1 MQLQALLKDF
11 VELKQDCTI
20 TGLASDTR
28 KLSPGQVFVAL
39 KGPHGH
45 SLNYAAQAI
54 AQGATAIL
62 YDPQTVS
69 ASTVVANEKYPLIAI
84 DNLNEHLGTISARF
98 YDEPT
103 GKMAI
108 IGITGTNGK
117 TSCSQFLG
125 QLLEQCG
132 IIGTLGWGNWGQLI
146 FTGYTTPDALMTQEI
161 LAEGVKQHWQALAI
175 EVSSHGIAE
184 HRIGGIRFKGVVL
197 TNISRDHLD
206 FHGSMAAYIDTK
218 KALFALPDN
227 EFAVI
232 NLDDTYS
239 DEFIAV
245 IPDNTVIWG
254 FSIGSKTIAHPKI
267 HQVYADN
274 INPLTEGLRFDV
286 CLKDQRQVI
295 QVPLYGEFNVEN
307 ILAVITVMLALGHSL
322 SEIAEKVR
330 GLAPVTGRMQR
341 FGDHTSAL
349 IFVDY
354 AHTPDALHKALISAR
369 QHCKNK
375 LWVVFGCGGDRDT
388 GKRPEMGSIA
398 EQYADHVIIT
408 DDNPR
413 SESPSQI
420 VQDILSGCQSDTIRV
435 IHNRAEAIRQAI
447 LSASTEDCIV
457 IAGKGHELYQEYKS
471 QKLPFSDAEVV
482 IQVLASRATQ

>member
-1 MQLQALLKDF
+1 MQLQALLKGF
-11 VELKQDCTI
+11 VELEQDCTI

-28 KLSPGQVFVAL
+28 KLRPGQVFVAL

-45 SLNYAAQAI
+45 SLSYVDQAI
-54 AQGATAIL
+54 ALGASAIL

-69 ASTVVANEKYPLIAI
+69 TDRIFIDEKCPLIAI
-84 DNLNEHLGTISARF
+84 ENLNVHLGAISARF
-98 YDEPT
+98 YDEPAR
-103 GKMAI
+103 KMAI

-132 IIGTLGWGNWGQLI
+132 IIGTLGWGAWGQLI

-161 LAEGVKQHWQALAI
+161 LAEGVNQHWQSLAM

-218 KALFALPDN
+218 KALFALPDT

-245 IPDNTVIWG
+245 IPDHTAIWG
-254 FSIGSKTIAHPKI
+254 FSIGSKVIAHANI
-267 HQVYADN
+267 FQVYAEN
-274 INPLTEGLRFDV
+274 IIHLTEGLRFDV
-286 CLKDQRQVI
+286 CIQEQRQVV

-307 ILAVITVMLALGHSL
+307 LLAVITVMLALGHSL
-322 SEIAEKVR
+322 AEIAEKVR
-330 GLAPVTGRMQR
+330 VLQPVMGRMQR
-341 FGDHTSAL
+341 FGDQESAL

-375 LWVVFGCGGDRDT
+375 LWVVFGCGGDRDA

-398 EQYADHVIIT
+398 EQHADQVIIT

-413 SESPSQI
+413 SENPAQI
-420 VQDILSGCQSDTIRV
+420 TEDILSGCHSDAICV
-435 IHNRAEAIRQAI
+435 IHDRAEAIRQAI
-447 LSASTEDCIV
+447 LSASADDCIV
-457 IAGKGHELYQEYKS
+457 IAGKGHELYQEYNS
-471 QKLPFSDAEVV
+471 QKLPFSDAKAV
-482 IQVLASRATQ
+482 IQVLASRITQ